1 MNKEQN
7 FSGMVY
13 NEERSIAADE
23 VKNLWM
29 ADKVFKGQEFS
40 IACSDRCDDLVSS
53 ISRC

>member
-1 MNKEQN
+1 MNKEQK

-29 ADKVFKGQEFS
+29 AVKVLK
-40 IACSDRCDDLVSS
+40 R
-53 ISRC
+53 SRVQHSLQ